1 MVTIT
6 IPKKITNGKELII
19 VPKKDW
25 EKLLKI
31 VKRKIYQAELEKGLK
46 EALEEV
52 KRGRVIGP
60 FSTAKE
66 AITALKRCR

>member
-6 IPKKITNGKELII
+6 IPKKITNGKELIV

-31 VKRKIYQAELEKGLK
+31 VKRKVYQAELEKGLE
-46 EALEEV
+46 EALREV
-52 KRGRVIGP
+52 KAGKVIGP
-60 FSTAKE
+60 FSKAEDLIKSLE
-66 AITALKRCR
+66 KK

>member
-1 MVTIT
+1 MAIIT

-25 EKLLKI
+25 ERLYKI
-31 VKRKIYQAELEKGLK
+31 AKRKIFQAELEKGLR

-52 KRGRVIGP
+52 KTGKIIGP
-60 FSTAKE
+60 FDTAEDLIKS
-66 AITALKRCR
+66 LSRK